1 MYEPEE
7 TFLMI
12 IDISMAEVILSFVGF
27 ALVFI
32 SWISFRLRLPKKIP
46 RKMKTERAIAVNR
59 LFKPIIIITPL
70 LILLGHLEMA
80 LPGLIMLMKAGG
92 NRFPYWIPKVGEIS
106 LAADSYSN
114 EIVAVKA
121 ELVYDEA
128 GKKRPQMQFI
138 ENNTSGFFM
147 SRTRSRKAII
157 ANEGIEVRNAKIRA
171 DARKRALLV
180 EESVSAYRRKIIS
193 ALLTSYVFLSVFYS
207 IALYFI
213 PRTLISFGLFTNV
226 IEEPIGW
233 IQLLFVNYFAYGI
246 VLVFLYLAY
255 FSASN
260 GIELLRISAIN
271 SPKYTNINSK
281 PKSLRERFSKKIINT
296 QPIRGA
302 PQVLHHPNPMIREV
316 PITRSAL
323 PKVSSLPIPSPPALT
338 PVMAKQPLPPPAPP
352 LTPVM
357 AKQPLPP
364 PAPPLTPVMAKQPLP
379 PPAPPL
385 TPVIAKQPPPPV
397 IPATGLPPGWTIEQ
411 WHHYGH
417 QWLSQQVENH
427 RPVN

>member
-1 MYEPEE
+1 MYEPKE
-7 TFLMI
+7 TFLLM
-12 IDISMAEVILSFVGF
+12 IDISPAEVILSIVGF
-27 ALVFI
+27 GLVFI
-32 SWISFRLRLPKKIP
+32 SWIGFRLRLPKKIP
-46 RKMKTERAIAVNR
+46 RKMKAERTTAVNG
-59 LFKPIIIITPL
+59 LFRPIIIITPL

-92 NRFPYWIPKVGEIS
+92 SRIPYWIPKIGEIS

-121 ELVYDEA
+121 QLVYNEA
-128 GKKRPQMQFI
+128 GKKRPQMQFM
-138 ENNTSGFFM
+138 EKSTSGLFM

-157 ANEGIEVRNAKIRA
+157 ANEGIEVQNAKIRA

-207 IALYFI
+207 LALYFI
-213 PRTLISFGLFTNV
+213 PRTLISYGLLTNV
-226 IEEPIGW
+226 VNAPISW
-233 IQLLFVNYFAYGI
+233 MQLLFVNYFAYGI
-246 VLVFLYLAY
+246 VLVFLFLAY
-255 FSASN
+255 KSASN

-281 PKSLRERFSKKIINT
+281 PKSLKERFSKRIINT
-296 QPIRGA
+296 QPIRGV
-302 PQVLHHPNPMIREV
+302 PQGMPNPSPMIREV
-316 PITRSAL
+316 SITRSAL
-323 PKVSSLPIPSPPALT
+323 PRVPPSPTPLPSPLT
-338 PVMAKQPLPPPAPP
+338 PVMARQPLPPPAPPLTPVMARQPLPPPAPP

-357 AKQPLPP
+357 AKQPLS
-364 PAPPLTPVMAKQPLP
+364 
-379 PPAPPL
+379 
-385 TPVIAKQPPPPV
+385 PV

-417 QWLSQQVENH
+417 QWLSQQVENN
-427 RPVN
+427 RLV